1 MSKHVDTVMKQS
13 LATFLREFYGN
24 GRRKGL
30 QKLNLSHPLDVL
42 EFADIEGI
50 EDVELC
56 LLVYRTSLLHD
67 IVEDSHWTAEDL
79 REMFGLDEKEADVL
93 NLLSRNVM
101 NKDGSSYLEGIM
113 GNPGAVIVK
122 LADRIANISDLMLWI
137 SSVRGFTETSLR
149 MTEKYLKEHEE
160 LLRLFKDTYETS
172 FRGGPYVNIAR
183 QWSLLENRVT
193 ELERLYHEFKGSL
206 LLKDNDVG
214 I

>member
-1 MSKHVDTVMKQS
+1 MSKHVDTVKKQS
-13 LATFLREFYGN
+13 LATFLREFYGK

-30 QKLNLSHPLDVL
+30 QKFNLSHPLDVL

-50 EDVELC
+50 EDVEFC
-56 LLVYRTSLLHD
+56 VLVYRTSLLHD

-79 REMFGLDEKEADVL
+79 REMFGLDEKEVDVL
-93 NLLSRNVM
+93 NLLSRNVI

-172 FRGGPYVNIAR
+172 FRGAPYVNIAR

-193 ELERLYHEFKGSL
+193 ELERLYHEFKGNL